1 MNSVLI
7 SEAGGEQ
14 FVIDWFSTHISD
26 SHSKL
31 ALGIGDDC
39 AVLPAA
45 GSTLVTTDILI
56 ENTHFRTDINHY
68 RDIGWKSV
76 AVNLSDI
83 AAMGGTPTFTF
94 LSIGLPDMDAED
106 ACELFTGIA
115 ECVEA
120 SGSVIAGGDT
130 VFSSSGITISVT
142 QLGLVG
148 LSGPVKRTGARVGDS
163 IIVTGT
169 LGDSLAGLKLLIRD
183 GLGKSETEQTYIV
196 HRHIHPEPRLSA
208 SIAAVSN
215 CYVNA
220 MMDLSDGLC
229 KDLHRLC
236 EASKVGALIESVKLP
251 VSEQLHTAASS
262 LSTTAAHLAASGGED
277 YELLLTC
284 SEEHTESVLRAIDE
298 VGCQATVIGKITQ
311 SHEVILMDENS
322 HPVSWPNAW
331 EHF

>member
-1 MNSVLI
+1 
-7 SEAGGEQ
+7 
-14 FVIDWFSTHISD
+14 
-26 SHSKL
+26 
-31 ALGIGDDC
+31 
-39 AVLPAA
+39 VLPAA

-83 AAMGGTPTFTF
+83 AAMGGTPTYTF
-94 LSIGLPDMDAED
+94 LSIGLPDMEIDD

-120 SGSVIAGGDT
+120 GGSVIAGGDT

-148 LSGPVKRTGARVGDS
+148 SGRPLKRSGAQVGDS

-169 LGDSLAGLKLLIRD
+169 LGDSIAGLKLLLRD
-183 GLGKSETEQTYIV
+183 GLVKTEAEFPCLV
-196 HRHIHPEPRLSA
+196 HRHIHPEARLNA
-208 SIAAVSN
+208 SKASFN
-215 CYVNA
+215 TGHVNS
-220 MMDLSDGLC
+220 MMDLSDGLF

-236 EASKVGALIESVKLP
+236 EASKVGAVIESVKLP
-251 VSEQLHTAASS
+251 VSEQLHTAASD
-262 LSTTAAHLAASGGED
+262 LGTTAANLAASGGED

-284 SEEHTESVLRAIDE
+284 STEHAGSILEAIRDVPCE
-298 VGCQATVIGKITQ
+298 ATVIGRITQ
-311 SHEVILMDENS
+311 SQEVILLDENS
-322 HPVSWPNAW
+322 NPIVWPTAW

>member
-1 MNSVLI
+1 MLI

-14 FVIDWFSTHISD
+14 FVIDWFSTHTSAD
-26 SHSKL
+26 QSRL
-31 ALGIGDDC
+31 FLGIGDDC

-56 ENTHFRTDINHY
+56 EDTHFRTDINHY

-76 AVNLSDI
+76 AVSLSDI
-83 AAMGGTPTFTF
+83 AAMGGTPTYTF
-94 LSIGLPDMDAED
+94 LSIGLPDMEIDD

-120 SGSVIAGGDT
+120 GGSVIAGGDT

-148 LSGPVKRTGARVGDS
+148 SSGPVKRTGAHVGDS

-169 LGDSLAGLKLLIRD
+169 LGDSIVGLKLLLRD
-183 GLGKSETEQTYIV
+183 GLMKSEAEHPYLV
-196 HRHIHPEPRLSA
+196 RRHIHPEARLCA
-208 SIAAVSN
+208 SIAAVSDGH
-215 CYVNA
+215 VNA

-236 EASKVGALIESVKLP
+236 EVSKVGAVIESVKLP
-251 VSEQLHTAASS
+251 VSEQLQTAASD
-262 LSTTAAHLAASGGED
+262 LGTTATNLAASGGED

-284 SEEHTESVLRAIDE
+284 STEHTDSVLMAIRE
-298 VGCQATVIGKITQ
+298 VQCQATVIGRITQ
-311 SHEVILMDENS
+311 SPEVILLDENS
-322 HPVSWPNAW
+322 NPIVWPSAW